1 MNIYEN
7 IIIFNAS
14 LSDEEIDTTSGKVK
28 DLIVNSGGEIFKAD
42 IWGRKKLAYDIQKQ
56 KKGFFILLLFKA
68 PSATIK
74 KLEDYYKVTDT
85 VIKYMVLKLGKKQA
99 DKALQAATAEAATAT
114 AEEKPEIKSEV

>member
-14 LSDEEIDTTSGKVK
+14 LSDEEIDTTSGKIK
-28 DLIVNSGGEIFKAD
+28 DLIVNSSGEIFKAD